1 MSIKR
6 LGILLLMVCF
16 IFSSLGTQAFA
27 VGVEVTLNQNDKE
40 SSLELSNGNLSVNN
54 PGGSYRG
61 IRATKEVTSGKWY
74 YEVKIEEGGRI
85 DAAMVGVTTKDEVLN
100 HGTSIDSL
108 QYGRVYRGNG
118 TTWINNKSYG
128 EVYNVGD
135 TIGVALDMDNGTI
148 EFYKNGESQGIAY
161 TDLLSLNEVYP
172 FLIIYDTGKMTAN
185 FGNTPFQYDI
195 PEGFSPYNGESSEQN
210 GTSVLDI
217 EPEKEKIKVNEKVTA
232 DLVID
237 NISEIAAEDIK
248 IDYDEEKLEFLG
260 FEEVD
265 GMKLVKSI
273 EETDD
278 GELRVIIASEG
289 EDNIVDNKEIL
300 LKLEFKGIEVGEALV
315 DIAKGRVTD
324 GIEMEKDLTDE
335 ECGEGTIII
344 EAMADVNNSGEFTL
358 LDLGIDAR
366 HFSKDPE
373 SSELED
379 YNTDVV
385 VNGEIDEDDL
395 LEIAKYM
402 LENPNYEPNN

>member
-1 MSIKR
+1 MKIKK
-6 LGILLLMVCF
+6 LGILLFLVCF
-16 IFSSLGTQAFA
+16 AFSSLGIQVYAA
-27 VGVEVTLNQNDKE
+27 SVGEQLLQPESGWKRIDDKDSRFSYSEGIINYSSNNFYNGGCIYFDTEGEEIKFNFTGDKLRIIANNWNSYSDNISVIIDNQNYIMDQSTAESGGNVACSINFEKTDLSDSEHSVIIRTNDKFYCAFDA
-40 SSLELSNGNLSVNN
+40 VD
-54 PGGSYRG
+54 
-61 IRATKEVTSGKWY
+61 
-74 YEVKIEEGGRI
+74 I
-85 DAAMVGVTTKDEVLN
+85 DE
-100 HGTSIDSL
+100 
-108 QYGRVYRGNG
+108 
-118 TTWINNKSYG
+118 
-128 EVYNVGD
+128 
-135 TIGVALDMDNGTI
+135 
-148 EFYKNGESQGIAY
+148 NGE
-161 TDLLSLNEVYP
+161 L
-172 FLIIYDTGKMTAN
+172 K
-185 FGNTPFQYDI
+185 
-195 PEGFSPYNGESSEQN
+195 PYNEITVESV
-210 GTSVLDI
+210 VLDI

-248 IDYDEEKLEFLG
+248 IEYDEEKLEFSG

-273 EETDD
+273 EETDN

-300 LKLEFKGIEVGEALV
+300 LKLEFKGIETGEALV
-315 DIAKGRVTD
+315 DVIKGRVTD

-385 VNGEIDEDDL
+385 ANGEIDEDDL

>member
-1 MSIKR
+1 MNVRKQ
-6 LGILLLMVCF
+6 GVYFTVALLMIALVF
-16 IFSSLGTQAFA
+16 ASSGSQIFAASLVTWDDSDKGSD
-27 VGVEVTLNQNDKE
+27 VTLENNNLTVTIPNMRNGSKANVSKE
-40 SSLELSNGNLSVNN
+40 
-54 PGGSYRG
+54 
-61 IRATKEVTSGKWY
+61 SGKWY
-74 YEVKIEEGGRI
+74 WEIEINQTGYSMIGIANSDLSMNSPTYNTPNSRLYYSSGRTYPGGNTYG
-85 DAAMVGVTTKDEVLN
+85 DAYSTNDV
-100 HGTSIDSL
+100 
-108 QYGRVYRGNG
+108 
-118 TTWINNKSYG
+118 
-128 EVYNVGD
+128 
-135 TIGVALDMDNGTI
+135 IGVALDLDIGAI
-148 EFYKNGESQGIAY
+148 EFYKNGISQGVAFSDIS
-161 TDLLSLNEVYP
+161 SLGEVFPYV
-172 FLIIYDTGKMTAN
+172 TSGSSSGGAKMTAN
-185 FGNTPFQYDI
+185 FGSTPFQYDI
-195 PEGFSPYNGESSEQN
+195 PEGFSPYNGEGSGQN
-210 GTSVLDI
+210 STSVLDI
-217 EPEKEKIKVNEKVTA
+217 EPEKEKIKVNEKVFA

-248 IDYDEEKLEFLG
+248 IEYDEEKLEFLG

-273 EETDD
+273 EETDN

-300 LKLEFKGIEVGEALV
+300 LKLEFKGIKTGEALV
-315 DIAKGRVTD
+315 DVTKGRVTD

-373 SSELED
+373 STELED

-402 LENPNYEPNN
+402 LENPNYDPNN

>member
-1 MSIKR
+1 MRIRK
-6 LGILLLMVCF
+6 LGILLLMVCV
-16 IFSSLGTQAFA
+16 IFSS
-27 VGVEVTLNQNDKE
+27 VGMQVYAATEEVTWDSNDKGKDVI
-40 SSLELSNGNLSVNN
+40 LSENDLTAIVPYNLNGVK
-54 PGGSYRG
+54 
-61 IRATKEVTSGKWY
+61 ATVPRSSGKWY
-74 YEVKIEEGGRI
+74 WEMEIGYMINMLIGIANNDASMQSAQYDTDNIRAYYSYDGNIFPGR
-85 DAAMVGVTTKDEVLN
+85 TK
-100 HGTSIDSL
+100 
-108 QYGRVYRGNG
+108 
-118 TTWINNKSYG
+118 YG
-128 EVYNVGD
+128 ERYTSNTV
-135 TIGVALDMDNGTI
+135 IGVALDLDNGTI
-148 EFYKNGESQGIAY
+148 EFFKNGVSQGVAF
-161 TDLLSLNEVYP
+161 TDISSMGEVYP
-172 FLIIYDTGKMTAN
+172 YVSSGSGSYNENTVTAN
-185 FGNTPFQYDI
+185 FGASPFKYDI
-195 PEGFSPYNGESSEQN
+195 PEGFSPYNGGSNNQN
-210 GTSVLDI
+210 NSKILYI
-217 EPEKEKIKVNEKVTA
+217 EPEKEKIKVNEKVFA

-248 IDYDEEKLEFLG
+248 IEYDEEKLEFLG

-273 EETDD
+273 EETDN

-300 LKLEFKGIEVGEALV
+300 LKLEFKGIETGEALV
-315 DIAKGRVTD
+315 DVTKGRVTD

-373 SSELED
+373 STELED